1 MKRLIMSVMAA
12 GMLLTASAAKTA
24 QVTIN
29 GMTLEKTP
37 VALSFNG
44 DKVIVHF
51 GDSDSTEA
59 PLEAVTVAFTEA
71 GSTVVSQLAG
81 ADVFRFNGVTGDVL
95 TVSGLPAQTAVSI
108 IDLSGKTVYSTV
120 ADGTL
125 EINISEFPAATY
137 LLRAGKEVVKFV
149 KH

>member
-1 MKRLIMSVMAA
+1 MKRLMTSLVAA

-29 GMTLEKTP
+29 GTALEKTP
-37 VALSFNG
+37 VALSFDG

-51 GDSDSTEA
+51 GDSDTTEA
-59 PLEAVTVAFTEA
+59 PLEDVTVTFAET

-81 ADVFRFNGVTGDVL
+81 SDVFRFNGVAGDVL
-95 TVSGLPAQTAVSI
+95 TISGLPGGTPVSV

-120 ADGTL
+120 AGGKL
-125 EINISEFPAATY
+125 EINISELPAATY
-137 LLRAGKEVVKFV
+137 LLRAGKEIVKFV